1 MSNTSLTQQQIVLDR
16 IRKLVAIAIVILL
29 LFALRLI
36 DLQAVRA
43 SGFVERAENELTK
56 SGTLLAP
63 RGTIYDVNGIEL
75 ARSVSAINIAV
86 DQTVVNDPQTAA
98 ELVAPILGMT
108 PAELLPQLSGS
119 KRYVLIAK
127 DVTPATWRS
136 VNNAITSYNK
146 VVMSEK
152 NGITKRLAGFVPE
165 RSYIRDYPS
174 GGLTSSLVGIINNE
188 GNGAAGIE
196 SSLNSLLAGTNGKYL
211 YANGRG
217 NIIPGSEEVKV
228 EAKSGTSIRLTIDR
242 DVQWVA
248 QNAINEAVASSR
260 AKSGTVVVMDPKT
273 GHILAQASAPT
284 FDPNNSA
291 TITLEKL
298 RNPAVQEVY
307 EPGST
312 GKVITVAAAL
322 EEKKVTPE
330 TVFTIPYSMRIYDR
344 TFSDHEKHPVQ
355 RLTTTGL
362 LAVSSN
368 TGSIKIGN
376 MLGQDTLYKYLR
388 KFGIGE
394 STDSKLPGESA
405 GILHPVKDWSGVS
418 LPTIAFGQG
427 YSVTAMQATSVFATI
442 ANNGVRVKPT
452 ILAGVVDQS
461 GKYTP
466 AKAVDG
472 ERVLSVENAAK
483 MRTMMESVVSK
494 DGTAPTAAIPGYR
507 VAGKTGTAQR
517 YNTACGCYSGYTASF
532 IGFAP
537 ADQPRYVV
545 SVTIQD
551 PKGLH
556 WGGALAGP
564 VFKKVMGFVLQSEKV
579 KPTPAAEIFYH
590 LTESALKNKSGKSA

>member
-1 MSNTSLTQQQIVLDR
+1 MSNTSLTQQRIVHER

-63 RGTIYDVNGIEL
+63 RGTIYDVNGVEL

-98 ELVAPILGMT
+98 NLVAPILGMT

-248 QNAINEAVASSR
+248 QNAINDAVASSR

-291 TITLEKL
+291 SITLEKL

-322 EEKKVTPE
+322 EEKKLTPE
-330 TVFTIPYSMRIYDR
+330 TIFTIPYSMRIYDR

-376 MLGQDTLYKYLR
+376 MLGQDALYKYLR

-442 ANNGVRVKPT
+442 ANDGVRVKPT

-517 YNTACGCYSGYTASF
+517 YNTACSCYSGYTASF

-537 ADQPRYVV
+537 ADQPKYVV

-564 VFKKVMGFVLQSEKV
+564 VFKKVMSFVLQSEKV
-579 KPTPAAEIFYH
+579 KPTPAAQIFYS
-590 LTESALKNKSGKSA
+590 LTESALKSKSGKSA

>member
-1 MSNTSLTQQQIVLDR
+1 MSKNMMTQQQLVHDR

-86 DQTVVNDPQTAA
+86 DQTVINDPQTAA
-98 ELVAPILGMT
+98 NLVAPILGMSA
-108 PAELLPQLSGS
+108 AELLPQLTGS

-127 DVTPATWRS
+127 DVTPAIWRA
-136 VNNAITSYNK
+136 VNTAITDYNK
-146 VVMSEK
+146 KVLSEK
-152 NGITKRLAGFVPE
+152 NGITKRLGGFVPE

-330 TVFTIPYSMRIYDR
+330 TIFTIPYSMRIYDR

-355 RLTTTGL
+355 RLTTAGL

-442 ANNGVRVKPT
+442 ANDGVRVKPT

-517 YNTACGCYSGYTASF
+517 YNTACSCYSGYTASF

-537 ADQPRYVV
+537 ADQPKYVV

-564 VFKKVMGFVLQSEKV
+564 VFKKVMSFVLQSEKV
-579 KPTPAAEIFYH
+579 KPTPAAQIFYS
-590 LTESALKNKSGKSA
+590 LTESALKIKSGKSA